1 MKRGV
6 GITLSQGLCK
16 ALDISRA
23 VRFIARDESGF
34 SNNEPCTGFGMEKA
48 VDDLGP
54 FLGAAR
60 AFRRR
65 NHGATVRDGN
75 ADASGSKIK
84 CNEAW
89 HCAKVPW

>member
-1 MKRGV
+1 
-6 GITLSQGLCK
+6 
-16 ALDISRA
+16 
-23 VRFIARDESGF
+23 
-34 SNNEPCTGFGMEKA
+34 MEKA

-65 NHGATVRDGN
+65 NHGPTVRDGN